1 MVTRSISSIYRF
13 LHRFCMFLQIY
24 TLPPTPH
31 TTQNTPKTINVI
43 GNSQGG
49 NLDGPCGD
57 TLFDAY
63 SGPFY
68 GNKTILFRINEGS
81 IADVSNTQKDWTE
94 IILIDGKKGWVPNE
108 SIRMLR

>member
-1 MVTRSISSIYRF
+1 
-13 LHRFCMFLQIY
+13 MFEKKAPLQ
-24 TLPPTPH
+24 TPPKDDLGVFKPSKGT
-31 TTQNTPKTINVI
+31 KKVII
-43 GNSQGG
+43 GNGV
-49 NLDGPCGD
+49 
-57 TLFDAY
+57 DAY

-81 IADVSNTQKDWTE
+81 IADVSNTQNDWTE

>member
-1 MVTRSISSIYRF
+1 MQFALLRGRLVAMTLNVLIVSTLIIHFIALDKY
-13 LHRFCMFLQIY
+13 LQEKR
-24 TLPPTPH
+24 T
-31 TTQNTPKTINVI
+31 NTAVII
-43 GNSQGG
+43 GNGV
-49 NLDGPCGD
+49 
-57 TLFDAY
+57 DAY

-108 SIRMLR
+108 SIRMIR

>member
-1 MVTRSISSIYRF
+1 
-13 LHRFCMFLQIY
+13 MFLNLFLIL
-24 TLPPTPH
+24 TLIIHAISLDKYFQEKRT
-31 TTQNTPKTINVI
+31 NTAVII
-43 GNSQGG
+43 GNGV
-49 NLDGPCGD
+49 
-57 TLFDAY
+57 DAY

-108 SIRMLR
+108 SIRMIR